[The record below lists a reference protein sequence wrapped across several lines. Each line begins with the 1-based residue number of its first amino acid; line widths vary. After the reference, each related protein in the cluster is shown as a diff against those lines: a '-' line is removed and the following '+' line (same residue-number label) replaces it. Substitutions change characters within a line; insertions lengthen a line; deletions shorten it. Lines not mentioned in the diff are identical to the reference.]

1 MDLFQS
7 LLCLLGCCSLSGAF
21 TMETPSVQSV
31 GVRRGVPG
39 VKTGGVVGV
48 VLLISEAKEFID
60 EVELLRE
67 HVVKTKRNKEKI
79 NNF

>member
-1 MDLFQS
+1 MDLFHS
-7 LLCLLGCCSLSGAF
+7 LLCLLGCCSLSGVF

-39 VKTGGVVGV
+39 IKTWGLEGVRM
-48 VLLISEAKEFID
+48 SDAKELID

-67 HVVKTKRNKEKI
+67 HVVRTKNEDKQRI
-79 NNF
+79 LFSV